1 MEIKRPNDITEADIA
16 NIENPFF
23 ASGRVRRVFEGYGAT
38 HIIGIRGLDE
48 IVAKSMRMHLGGDN
62 GKHSAYWKYYKSGG
76 KERDRDFDFR
86 RDDPIKDNVSKDF
99 EWGKYLIVLQSE
111 ADRYRFAPLYTK
123 DETPGIASHDQ
134 WKQFSEASP
143 TFDYI
148 GFEVILNRIYPNR
161 KRLDYHPF
169 YGRPGS
175 GSGESASEEI
185 TLTPEPWP
193 QEKIPTEEEQSLADM
208 IKDYFGRVARG
219 EILEENLER
228 YGKMLDGAMR
238 GDPEATRDFINE
250 FAGVGGIA
258 KVGKAVSKLG
268 KTGAKSQTGAGSLIG
283 SADEAYDAIRASTT
297 DVNAIAKNTGI
308 KPSNIQKV
316 KDHLFH
322 NEHLLDRYVDY
333 GEPAVIGKFDS
344 DIGIADAWK
353 RLKTGNHTVDDLNLL
368 KHETAEAWYMRN
380 NGPGYTKA
388 HDAAQ
393 NRYPAPRMGEE

>member
-1 MEIKRPNDITEADIA
+1 MEIKRPNDITEA

-23 ASGRVRRVFEGYGAT
+23 ASARIRRVFEGYGAT

-148 GFEVILNRIYPNR
+148 GFEAILNRLYPKR
-161 KRLDYHPF
+161 KRLDYHPY

-185 TLTPEPWP
+185 TLTLEPWP
-193 QEKIPTEEEQSLADM
+193 QEKVPTEEEKTLADI
-208 IKDYFGRVARG
+208 IKDYLGRVARG
-219 EILEENLER
+219 EILEEALER

-258 KVGKAVSKLG
+258 KVGKGVL
-268 KTGAKSQTGAGSLIG
+268 TGAARAAKYSKEWPVASL
-283 SADEAYDAIRASTT
+283 DDAVNKFSGTNPVITT
-297 DVNAIAKNTGI
+297 TAKGKRIYTNPETGI
-308 KPSNIQKV
+308 QVVEDTTGKYFRVFDPNVTGKRAYLDLEGKIPSNKV
-316 KDHLFH
+316 LE
-322 NEHLLDRYVDY
+322 N
-333 GEPAVIGKFDS
+333 GKQA
-344 DIGIADAWK
+344 G
-353 RLKTGNHTVDDLNLL
+353 RNQ
-368 KHETAEAWYMRN
+368 AEYN
-380 NGPGYTKA
+380 KA
-388 HDAAQ
+388 THF
-393 NRYPAPRMGEE
+393 NISE